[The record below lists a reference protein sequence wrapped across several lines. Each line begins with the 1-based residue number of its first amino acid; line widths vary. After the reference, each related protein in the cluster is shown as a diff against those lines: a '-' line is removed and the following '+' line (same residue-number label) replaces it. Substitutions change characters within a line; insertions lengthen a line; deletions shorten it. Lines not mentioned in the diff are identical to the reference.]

1 VAKKKRAAAGFTL
14 IELMIAVAIVG
25 ILSAV
30 AVPSFIKYVK
40 KSRSTEARMHLEK
53 LYNGA
58 RTYFYET
65 TEAGKTMVSLQTQFP
80 DPEVATPA
88 VSCCT
93 SGGGAEAR
101 CAPNLAIWEGSDTWK
116 ALKFDIPDPHYY
128 QYEFKSKGVSIT
140 SEFTAF
146 AYGDLDCDGIKSTFT
161 MYGFVD
167 AADGDPTL
175 SASASRQREL
185 E

>member
-1 VAKKKRAAAGFTL
+1 MKKGEERGFTL

-25 ILSAV
+25 ILAAI

-58 RTYFYET
+58 RSYFYET
-65 TEAGKTMVSLQTQFP
+65 TESGKSLVSLQSQFP
-80 DPEVATPA
+80 DTEVATPA
-88 VSCCT
+88 VTCCT

-101 CAPNLAIWEGSDTWK
+101 CPPNLSIWEGSDTWT
-116 ALKFDIPDPHYY
+116 ALKFNIPDPHYY

-146 AYGDLDCDGIKSTFT
+146 AYGDLDCDGIKSTFS
-161 MYGFVD
+161 MFGFVD
-167 AADGDPTL
+167 DGDGDPTL
-175 SASASRQREL
+175 SAAAARQLEL